1 MGHKKESCDHD
12 ERRKCRRQSNL
23 PSTKRVRKNR
33 SCSMSISVESFST
46 FSEKG
51 DQLENCDVIF
61 FLEYLVLYFHNK
73 LLYLIM

>member
-1 MGHKKESCDHD
+1 MNDYTFLYEKVTIENTYAHGCF
-12 ERRKCRRQSNL
+12 QY
-23 PSTKRVRKNR
+23 
-33 SCSMSISVESFST
+33 ST

-51 DQLENCDVIF
+51 DQLQNRDVFF